1 MALSVSQVGRVDV
14 PPNFVGLTGAPADL
28 TSLVIDFTLVV
39 GTEYSAGGGISYLS
53 MIVAINAA
61 IAAGTVSGLSA
72 VTSIVGC
79 QINHIFRPT
88 VGYRFGFTVN
98 DNSTATVSPPNRV

>member
-1 MALSVSQVGRVDV
+1 MALTVSQVGRVDV

-28 TSLVIDFTLVV
+28 AALVIDFTLVV
-39 GTEYSAGGGISYLS
+39 GTEYSSGISYLS
-53 MIVAINAA
+53 MITAINTA
-61 IAAGTVSGLSA
+61 ITAGTVGGQSA
-72 VTSIVGC
+72 ITSIVGC

-98 DNSTATVSPPNRV
+98 DNSTGTTTPPNRVRY